1 MNRRQISSTKNDGE
15 RSNAK
20 NSKQRR
26 VLLIVLA
33 LNFFLVVAL
42 LITGV
47 LADSSGLIAN
57 AADNASDVV
66 VYAISLLAV
75 GRAMR
80 WKRIAAIFSGVMLL
94 LFGGGVLLDTA
105 RRFLTGSEPIGLTMM
120 AMAVIAAVINLICLK
135 LLTGLKEKDVNLHAA
150 ETFSANDFISNGGI
164 LVAGV
169 LVAWLGQSWPD
180 LLVGLGV
187 VAVAAKGGFDI
198 LREALQKPSGD
209 DSK

>member
-1 MNRRQISSTKNDGE
+1 MKNQGE
-15 RSNAK
+15 SSNAK

-33 LNFFLVVAL
+33 LNLVLVVAL
-42 LITGV
+42 VITGV

-57 AADNASDVV
+57 AVDNGSDVL
-66 VYAISLLAV
+66 VYAISLFAV
-75 GRAMR
+75 GRPVR

-94 LFGGGVLLDTA
+94 LFGIGVLGDTA

-120 AMAVIAAVINLICLK
+120 AMAVIAAIINLICLK
-135 LLTGLKEKDVNLHAA
+135 LLMGLGEKDVNLHAA

-198 LREALQKPSGD
+198 LREALQKNPSD
-209 DSK
+209 EDAKQ